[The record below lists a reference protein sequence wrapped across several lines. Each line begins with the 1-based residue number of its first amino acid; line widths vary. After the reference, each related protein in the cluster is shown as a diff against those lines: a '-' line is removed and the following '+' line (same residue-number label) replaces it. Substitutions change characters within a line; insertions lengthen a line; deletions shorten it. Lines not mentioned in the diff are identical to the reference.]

1 MFESE
6 LRLRFLPAAM
16 DAFAE
21 RLIHT
26 GGRGGGSSMLPQQK
40 RFPKISAAA
49 ASVWVRF
56 GGGVGCVLL
65 VQVWPPPAPIVLHCS
80 SEQRSSSRNSL

>member
-56 GGGVGCVLL
+56 GGGGVVCSWCRSGLPR
-65 VQVWPPPAPIVLHCS
+65 PP
-80 SEQRSSSRNSL
+80 